1 MYVSSYISVIS
12 SSTVT
17 FFFPWWDFIFF
28 VFPLFSLFLLFL
40 ARACLYAGVNIS
52 GYNAEAMPAQVCLQ
66 ITKNVVTMVMRK
78 YATGVTVTFNGRFK
92 EMRLHH

>member
-66 ITKNVVTMVMRK
+66 ITKS
-78 YATGVTVTFNGRFK
+78 G
-92 EMRLHH
+92 HHGDSEVCCRCDGHI